1 MLRSPLRD
9 HATSKRLRSSAET
22 TRAQFAL
29 FFCTRVDV
37 MITITD
43 LPVSHALD
51 CEAMR
56 SLHGG
61 GAPWVFGFSPYVR
74 PVASAVPT
82 VNLFEITNNYNYIGS
97 QVNEFTVFNLENS
110 GDNATLTTVFLGA
123 QKG

>member
-1 MLRSPLRD
+1 
-9 HATSKRLRSSAET
+9 
-22 TRAQFAL
+22 
-29 FFCTRVDV
+29 
-37 MITITD
+37 
-43 LPVSHALD
+43 
-51 CEAMR
+51 
-56 SLHGG
+56 
-61 GAPWVFGFSPYVR
+61 VR